1 MIQKNFTAVIT
12 LVSINQNCFA
22 FDNNYIINMIKKY
35 NIRILKTNKL
45 SKFVKDFFFKT
56 DLLTFNKIKLSLKL
70 YETKGSDIC
79 IQDNKYRKKGN
90 CL

>member
-45 SKFVKDFFFKT
+45 SKFVKDFFLKQT
-56 DLLTFNKIKLSLKL
+56 CLHLIKL
-70 YETKGSDIC
+70 
-79 IQDNKYRKKGN
+79 NFP
-90 CL
+90 